1 VIRPGRRPRGLP
13 PEVEQAGKPG
23 SAAAAGEEAAGG
35 QADGKPGKRPL
46 GKRIAGWLMTALVV
60 LVFAIVLVIMVIP
73 AVMGLQRY
81 VITGGSMTGTIP
93 KGAVI
98 YSELIPT
105 SELKAGDVITF
116 VPPGQTGAVTHRILS
131 IKQGE
136 NGKLVYETKGD
147 FNDFVDPWDMNLE
160 DPRAARYSYHIP
172 TVGYALMLLSI
183 KQVRMLVIGLPAIVI
198 AVSMLVSLWRAAG
211 PQAQALAPAAA
222 IAEAAADPI
231 DHDAR
236 GRP

>member
-1 VIRPGRRPRGLP
+1 VTRPGRRPRGLP
-13 PEVEQAGKPG
+13 PEEP
-23 SAAAAGEEAAGG
+23 AATKRTGGRQIAAGE
-35 QADGKPGKRPL
+35 QADETPARKPL
-46 GKRIAGWLMTALVV
+46 GKRVAGWLMTALVV
-60 LVFAIVLVIMVIP
+60 LVFAIVLIIMVIP

-160 DPRAARYSYHIP
+160 EATSARYSYHIP

-183 KQVRMLVIGLPAIVI
+183 KQVRILVIGLPAIII
-198 AVSMLVSLWRAAG
+198 AISMLVSLWRSAG
-211 PQAQALAPAAA
+211 AQAQGGGPAAA
-222 IAEAAADPI
+222 SAQAVVDPFPR
-231 DHDAR
+231 DAR
-236 GRP
+236 HRP